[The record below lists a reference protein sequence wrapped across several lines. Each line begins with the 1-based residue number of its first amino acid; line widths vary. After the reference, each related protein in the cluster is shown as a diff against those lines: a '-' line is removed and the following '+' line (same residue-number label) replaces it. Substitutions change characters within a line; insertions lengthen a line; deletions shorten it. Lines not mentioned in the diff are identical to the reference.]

1 VGKRGYTNMP
11 QAETEL
17 KTSVLE
23 SPVKNYYS
31 RPTGEVSELK
41 N

>member
-1 VGKRGYTNMP
+1 VGKRGYTNVP
-11 QAETEL
+11 QAESEP
-17 KTSVLE
+17 KISVLE
-23 SPVKNYYS
+23 SPVKKYYS